1 MEINK
6 EKERYEEP
14 KAEIIVF
21 EQEDIITSSSILDQ
35 VLGTPEDNLWG

>member
-14 KAEIIVF
+14 KAEIIAF
-21 EQEDIITSSSILDQ
+21 EQEDIITSSSIWDEA
-35 VLGTPEDNLWG
+35 LGTPGDDLWG